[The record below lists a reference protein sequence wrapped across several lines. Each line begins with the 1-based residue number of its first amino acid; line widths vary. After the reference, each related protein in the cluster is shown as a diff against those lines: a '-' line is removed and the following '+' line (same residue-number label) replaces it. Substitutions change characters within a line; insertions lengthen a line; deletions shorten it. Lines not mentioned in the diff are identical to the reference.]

1 MTTAI
6 PVRTLSVTD
15 AASRGVSSLVA
26 SAESGQDVVVERRG
40 KPVAVVVGMGRLARL
55 DKLESELRD
64 ISLLL
69 ARAATDTGERVDLD
83 DALAVLGFDRS
94 ELEAELAR
102 DIAAGRE

>member
-1 MTTAI
+1 MTTTAS
-6 PVRTLSVTD
+6 VRTLSVTD

-40 KPVAVVVGMGRLARL
+40 KPVAVVVGMDRLARL
-55 DKLESELRD
+55 DTLESELRD

-69 ARAATDTGERVDLD
+69 TRAATDTGERVDLD
-83 DALAVLGFDRS
+83 DALAALGFDRS